1 MRRSSLATLAA
12 LTIAPLAAIP
22 AHADQCYD
30 QVGCV
35 SREFIAK
42 SSLAP
47 MSCQLLWNVRNQI
60 YKDRGYCFKTATGI
74 NEMGNDGCYIN
85 DQSAVPL
92 NDFERVNVLKIRS
105 VETAKGCNYGG

>member
-1 MRRSSLATLAA
+1 MRRSVLAALAA
-12 LTIAPLAAIP
+12 LTIIPLVSVSARAN
-22 AHADQCYD
+22 QCYD

-35 SREFIAK
+35 STQFISK
-42 SSLAP
+42 SALYP

-85 DQSAVPL
+85 NQSAVPL

-105 VETAKGCNYGG
+105 VENAKGCNYGG